1 MSKSDTRKVEMK
13 KHVYFCKPDSL
24 KKWTRINKAT
34 KIFRVCMDTSSE
46 THGWFRLLLRRNQPW
61 VSDDGMDMDMGILL
75 SYGNIHIDGK
85 KMKIL
90 TSERASPTVTWDIH
104 F

>member
-13 KHVYFCKPDSL
+13 KHVYFCTPDSL

-34 KIFRVCMDTSSE
+34 KIFRVCMD
-46 THGWFRLLLRRNQPW
+46 
-61 VSDDGMDMDMGILL
+61 MDMGILL

-85 KMKIL
+85 KMTIL